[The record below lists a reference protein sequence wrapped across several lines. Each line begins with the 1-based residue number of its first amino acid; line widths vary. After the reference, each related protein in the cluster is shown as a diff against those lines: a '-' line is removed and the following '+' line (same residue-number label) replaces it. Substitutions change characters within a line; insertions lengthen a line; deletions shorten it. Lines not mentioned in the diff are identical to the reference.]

1 MRLLNA
7 PATVTLA
14 SDGKPTV
21 VAWKDPRDAPR
32 QRPRPKRVNHVIDTW
47 RYDGQWW
54 DEHEIHRDYYLVELD
69 GGLQAEIYR
78 QDGTWWV
85 ARVAD

>member
-1 MRLLNA
+1 MRLPNA

-21 VAWKDPRDAPR
+21 AAWKDSRDAPR

-54 DEHEIHRDYYLVELD
+54 DELEIHRDYYLVELD